1 MIKYN
6 SSILVSSKNKKL
18 YFSKLL
24 RCITETHSTCDVK
37 GNMSTGCISF
47 MLYFSSSFDKS
58 LTIVA
63 GLQLIYTNFSGL
75 NFNMLFIVVSSKPL
89 LGGSTNTTFGVICF
103 SCNKFSKTFSTS
115 PQVNSIFSILFIFA
129 FSFASSIAYT
139 FFTNFEAYIPIV
151 PIPQYRSSKISSAF
165 KREKVYNFVMKYICI
180 PTLLIILLS
189 YILSTFG
196 IITL

>member
-24 RCITETHSTCDVK
+24 RCSTETHSTCDVK

-89 LGGSTNTTFGVICF
+89 LGGSTNTAFGVICF
-103 SCNKFSKTFSTS
+103 SCNKFSQNFFYISTS
-115 PQVNSIFSILFIFA
+115 KFYIFYIIYFCIF
-129 FSFASSIAYT
+129 FLRLQLLVLQFQ
-139 FFTNFEAYIPIV
+139 FHIPF
-151 PIPQYRSSKISSAF
+151 YK
-165 KREKVYNFVMKYICI
+165 
-180 PTLLIILLS
+180 L
-189 YILSTFG
+189 
-196 IITL
+196 

>member
-1 MIKYN
+1 
-6 SSILVSSKNKKL
+6 
-18 YFSKLL
+18 
-24 RCITETHSTCDVK
+24 
-37 GNMSTGCISF
+37 

-129 FSFASSIAYT
+129 FSFASSIACST
-139 FFTNFEAYIPIV
+139 ISIP
-151 PIPQYRSSKISSAF
+151 Y
-165 KREKVYNFVMKYICI
+165 
-180 PTLLIILLS
+180 TLLQTLKHIFLLFLFHNIDQVKCHLLLS
-189 YILSTFG
+189 LLLQLLYCIKPLFAQG
-196 IITL
+196 WFDKMTLVKF